1 MLQGLSRRRAM
12 VVRATLAVGLATAA
26 TGPAEA
32 RAACGANVLLG
43 LPNSCDARTSITGTI
58 NNNLFIVTNT
68 NTGAYANAIRGVAG
82 GGAAAVVGANGGAGP
97 GVLGS
102 GAAGIG
108 VDGAHTATTGVNPG
122 VRGTSA
128 STTAAAAG
136 VLGRLTPAAPG
147 SNSAGVR
154 GRVEGTNGNGSG
166 VFGSH
171 AGSGLGVRG
180 TSVGGTGVFGSH
192 DSVAGALPGV
202 EGETRS
208 TESFAAGVLG
218 EVVPS
223 APGGFSAGV
232 RGINNGTGSLGIG
245 VWGSQAGGGYGVF
258 GESRDGEGVRG
269 ESDSGVGVAAA
280 NDGSD
285 PALRASNS
293 GNGPAAAFESAGAP
307 FTVSSSTKVDN
318 LNADQLDGR
327 SANEFGRTAVAAVIS
342 YTNGG
347 TFEEQA
353 SIIIDAPTDGLML
366 VSGAVSIGTLV
377 GGDTSCDPCIGV
389 MRLRDKVNDATGAEQ
404 VAAFGNGST
413 EAAAQL
419 STSWA
424 FPVTAGRR
432 TFALDTHTE
441 GAAGD
446 IYSDNP
452 TLTALFVPF
461 GPSGVLAAGAVTKK
475 TDHRGRR

>member
-1 MLQGLSRRRAM
+1 M
-12 VVRATLAVGLATAA
+12 
-26 TGPAEA
+26 
-32 RAACGANVLLG
+32 
-43 LPNSCDARTSITGTI
+43 
-58 NNNLFIVTNT
+58 
-68 NTGAYANAIRGVAG
+68 
-82 GGAAAVVGANGGAGP
+82 AAV
-97 GVLGS
+97 
-102 GAAGIG
+102 
-108 VDGAHTATTGVNPG
+108 
-122 VRGTSA
+122 RRSA
-128 STTAAAAG
+128 
-136 VLGRLTPAAPG
+136 
-147 SNSAGVR
+147 
-154 GRVEGTNGNGSG
+154 
-166 VFGSH
+166 
-171 AGSGLGVRG
+171 
-180 TSVGGTGVFGSH
+180 
-192 DSVAGALPGV
+192 
-202 EGETRS
+202 
-208 TESFAAGVLG
+208 
-218 EVVPS
+218 
-223 APGGFSAGV
+223 
-232 RGINNGTGSLGIG
+232 
-245 VWGSQAGGGYGVF
+245 
-258 GESRDGEGVRG
+258 
-269 ESDSGVGVAAA
+269 
-280 NDGSD
+280 
-285 PALRASNS
+285 ASNS

-307 FTVSSSTKVDN
+307 FTVNSSTKVDN

-347 TFEEQA
+347 TFEEKA
-353 SIIIDAPTDGLML
+353 SIKIDAPTDGLML

-452 TLTALFVPF
+452 TLTVLFVPF

-475 TDHRGRR
+475 TAHRGRR